1 MIEKFLMCCK
11 VAYRVVVE
19 PGNGEITPANAHV
32 SVYRS
37 AQKTY
42 GDDHAAGR
50 LNFRRKDTQIRSW
63 IPQPYATCRLI
74 RASRLLDCADRRGHR
89 GRRRIIP

>member
-1 MIEKFLMCCK
+1 MRSARVDLPWSMWAMIEKFLMCCK

-37 AQKTY
+37 AKKRMATFTLQGGRTS
-42 GDDHAAGR
+42 AA
-50 LNFRRKDTQIRSW
+50 K
-63 IPQPYATCRLI
+63 TCRS
-74 RASRLLDCADRRGHR
+74 ARGFRSHTL
-89 GRRRIIP
+89 PVA